1 MNTKTPVL
9 NERDVMC
16 LCPVCR
22 DQYRHR
28 GFRVVPKRNGYSDI
42 CDWCNFR
49 RGYDYYVVG
58 LLSR

>member
-1 MNTKTPVL
+1 MSKKNLAL
-9 NERDVMC
+9 NERDIMC
-16 LCPVCR
+16 LCPKCR
-22 DQYRHR
+22 DQYRFR
-28 GFRVVPKRNGYSDI
+28 GFRVVPKQNGYSDV